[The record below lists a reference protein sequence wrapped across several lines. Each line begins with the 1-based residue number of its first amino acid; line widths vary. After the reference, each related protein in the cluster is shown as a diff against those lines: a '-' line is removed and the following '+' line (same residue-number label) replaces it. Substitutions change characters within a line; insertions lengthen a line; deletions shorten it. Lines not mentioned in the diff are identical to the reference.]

1 MHFAFGYVNIYYF
14 FKFCKFV
21 CTLLLNFACLNGTS
35 SELFESG
42 GLNPPSLIIKSLN
55 VMHLIVF
62 KIVPDEV
69 NEIYAATLFTKMIS
83 RDLSILQSTNN
94 IDNRKL
100 RFTDIP
106 DLPLLFLVSQNPR

>member
-1 MHFAFGYVNIYYF
+1 
-14 FKFCKFV
+14 
-21 CTLLLNFACLNGTS
+21 
-35 SELFESG
+35 
-42 GLNPPSLIIKSLN
+42 
-55 VMHLIVF
+55 MHLIVF
-62 KIVPDEV
+62 KIVTDEV

-106 DLPLLFLVSQNPR
+106 DLPLLFWSLKTRGKSGFKFCT

>member
-42 GLNPPSLIIKSLN
+42 GLNPP
-55 VMHLIVF
+55 
-62 KIVPDEV
+62 P
-69 NEIYAATLFTKMIS
+69 
-83 RDLSILQSTNN
+83 
-94 IDNRKL
+94 
-100 RFTDIP
+100 
-106 DLPLLFLVSQNPR
+106 